1 MDEFLK
7 LKERKEKL
15 DWILLDLEAEM
26 QQLDAKYKRVQLKFQ
41 KHHKEKILI
50 LKKIRDIRKN
60 TREMIEE
67 DLDLILQK
75 KY

>member
-1 MDEFLK
+1 
-7 LKERKEKL
+7 
-15 DWILLDLEAEM
+15 M